1 MIDCVLVFGLHWRS
15 MNRTVLFFVIP
26 LALGACRTKDTFD
39 SGLDTG
45 LFHECEEPVAGNTPV
60 NSSCTFTPPA
70 GAFNF
75 SNEWSM
81 STFADFPAHKK
92 SYSTPMVGQ
101 FTDDSHDGVVN
112 EWDVPDI
119 VAVFDSRVDWRGVV
133 RLISGDGSKVY
144 WSTYDDLYLG
154 GIYYPYRY
162 ATPAIGD
169 VDGDFLPEI
178 ALTVYDYAK
187 NRCYA
192 ALYETSGALEWVY
205 LDEELPCRSHS
216 PAFADMDAD
225 GDPEVVFGHLIL
237 DAASGILKARGSGG
251 SGYHDDYFNSGYQSV
266 PIDLNGDGLQELV
279 TGSEIYDSVGST
291 ICTTGYPDGYPSV
304 ADLDGD
310 NVGEIVVT
318 GNGYLRI
325 FEQDCSLVAEWETAG
340 YGYGGPSTIAD
351 FDGDGDPEITV
362 ADKSR
367 FTLYETDGTVVWSI
381 PTEETS
387 SGATASSVFD
397 FDGDGAAEVV
407 YGDELALWVLDGK
420 TGQVLLEDPNH
431 TSGTVHEYP
440 IIADVDGDGQAE
452 ILVTNSDANSG
463 LYVIGEDDNYWVGA
477 RFLWNQHAYNIVN
490 VLPNLG
496 IPTVPDSN
504 WPQFNSFRQGGQGA
518 MNPQGAHDLWPEA
531 VSVCQDTCG
540 GALRFVFQVGN
551 SGVLRAGPKTRV
563 GLYGVQADGTEVALG
578 VVALGASLHPGQISA
593 AFTIDLDAALVQP
606 FERWFLYVDDTG
618 ISNECDEEDNKVDV
632 DLSEIC
638 WEATDSS
645 DTSGGSGGESGSD
658 SGQDSSESSDS

>member
-1 MIDCVLVFGLHWRS
+1 
-15 MNRTVLFFVIP
+15 MNRIALLFVIAS
-26 LALGACRTKDTFD
+26 LLGACRTKDALDT
-39 SGLDTG
+39 GADTG
-45 LFHECEEPVAGNTPV
+45 LFSDCEEADPSNIAV
-60 NSSCTFTPPA
+60 NPNCTFTPPA

-75 SNEWSM
+75 STEWSM

-92 SYSTPMVGQ
+92 SYSSPMVGQ
-101 FTDDSHDGVVN
+101 FSDDSQNGVVD

-119 VAVFDSRVDWRGVV
+119 VAVFDSRSDWRGVV
-133 RLISGDGSKVY
+133 RLISGDGSKVF
-144 WSTYDDLYLG
+144 WSTYDALYLS

-169 VDGDFLPEI
+169 VDGDLLPEI

-192 ALYETSGALEWVY
+192 GMYETNGNLEWVY

-216 PAFADMDAD
+216 PALADMDAD
-225 GDPEVVFGHLIL
+225 GDVEVVFGHLIL
-237 DAASGILKARGSGG
+237 DAATGVLKARGSGG

-279 TGSEIYDSVGST
+279 TGSDIYDSTGST
-291 ICTTGYPDGYPSV
+291 ICSTGYPDGYPAI

-310 NVGEIVVT
+310 NLGEIVVT

-325 FEQDCSLVAEWETAG
+325 FEDNCALIDEWVTAG

-351 FDGDGDPEITV
+351 FDGDGEPEITV

-367 FTLYETDGTVVWSI
+367 FTLYEVDGTVVWSVA
-381 PTEETS
+381 TDETS

-420 TGQVLLEDPNH
+420 TGQVMLEDSNH

-463 LYVIGEDDNYWVGA
+463 LYLIGEDDNYWVGA

-496 IPTVPDSN
+496 IPQVPEPN
-504 WPQFNSFRQGGQGA
+504 WPLFNSFRQGGTGA
-518 MNPQGAHDLWPEA
+518 MNPQGAHDLWPED
-531 VSVCQDTCG
+531 VSVCQDKCAG
-540 GALRFVFQVGN
+540 PLRFVFQVGN
-551 SGVLRAGPKTRV
+551 SGVLRAGPKTRI
-563 GLYGVQADGTEVALG
+563 GLYGVREDGTEVALG
-578 VVALGASLHPGQISA
+578 AVSLGETLYPGQVSA
-593 AFTIDLDAALVQP
+593 SYTLDLDASLVEP

-618 ISNECDEEDNKVDV
+618 ISNECDETDNKVDV
-632 DLSEIC
+632 DLSDIC
-638 WEATDSS
+638 WEATDTSVDPS
-645 DTSGGSGGESGSD
+645 DSGGESGTDSGKDSSGSSD
-658 SGQDSSESSDS
+658 SGEAPSTSSH